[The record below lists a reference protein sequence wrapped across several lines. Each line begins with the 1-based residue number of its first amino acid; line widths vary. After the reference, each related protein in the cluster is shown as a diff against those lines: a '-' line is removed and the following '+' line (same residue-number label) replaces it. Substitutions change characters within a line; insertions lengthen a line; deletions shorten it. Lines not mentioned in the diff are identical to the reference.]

1 MSKRIIYTLSL
12 IGLFLLAFTATAFAS
27 GGPLGETS
35 ILDLAKPVYEAV
47 MKGDWW
53 IATSFGLVLM
63 VAAFKKYAPG
73 KAGELANT
81 DLGGAVLVLLG
92 AFGGALGTGLL
103 ASGTDVLSLDLV
115 KASFKVAFSAAG
127 GYALVKKLL
136 VPVIEKI
143 GAKAPAWAQPLFA
156 MLLWAFAKPGD
167 AVVAK
172 AEAAGQAAVDEKPAT
187 GIDSVVGTPTEI
199 D

>member
-1 MSKRIIYTLSL
+1 MRRIVNVLSL
-12 IGLFLLAFTATAFAS
+12 IGLFLLVFTATAFAQGS
-27 GGPLGETS
+27 LAGADVS

-47 MKGDWW
+47 MSGDWW

-63 VAAFKKYAPG
+63 VAAFKRYAPG

-81 DLGGAVLVLLG
+81 DLGGALLVLVG

-103 ASGTDVLSLDLV
+103 ASGTDVLTLALV
-115 KASFKVAFSAAG
+115 TASFKIAFSAAG

-136 VPVIEKI
+136 VPVVEKI
-143 GAKAPAWAQPLFA
+143 ALKAPAWAQPLFA
-156 MLLWAFAKPGD
+156 MLLWAFAKPEPVAIVD
-167 AVVAK
+167 AEK
-172 AEAAGQAAVDEKPAT
+172 AGQAAVDAAPAP
-187 GIDSVVGTPTEI
+187 GIDSVVGPPTEI